1 MNILKSFTSINVTAV
16 LGCLSLSFCSCSP
29 AKPIQVLNR
38 ESKEEVFSLAFSP
51 DGKVLAVGS
60 SAASTILGLDPS
72 DKRLPEGT
80 IERWDLRTGKLSNT
94 LRQSAWHKR
103 SDLSDDLNRVCSIS
117 FSPDGKWMVG
127 SDMIGYSLWDLAA
140 GKEKFSWRSGISDP
154 DLSVGWSSDSRLLAL
169 PSLEV
174 EEERFEFTHGP
185 AVIEVATGKRTA
197 FFPVE
202 IGYARSAR
210 ISPDGKLLATA
221 GHDCTVR
228 VFDLAA
234 QTNIFS
240 EPAEVTM
247 FATCFSPDGRYLVA
261 GSSWGGVLLL
271 YEITSEG
278 GRIKVNKKGK
288 SSPGAGEVH
297 HLEFTPDGKRA
308 FSSSFGAVALW
319 DAMSWTAPKYLP
331 KCRGRLSPDGTRVAL
346 VREGDQSLI
355 ELWDLNE
362 LAKRMLPPAVQ
373 AVRQLPAQTSEL
385 TRGTMNVN
393 ACKSNL
399 RRIEAAKAMWAL
411 DNQKKNTDTPTM
423 LDLQPSF
430 GSGPNGEL
438 VCPDGGV
445 YTPGNLGEKPTCSIP
460 GHVLP

>member
-1 MNILKSFTSINVTAV
+1 MFPMSMANGRAARLTVPLSSIPHRVRHERARRRSNMRVLKSLNSIRMTSV
-16 LGCLSLSFCSCSP
+16 LGCLVLSWCSWCP
-29 AKPIQVLNR
+29 AKPIQVFNR

-51 DGKVLAVGS
+51 DGLILAVGS
-60 SAASTILGLDPS
+60 SAASTRTGLDPS
-72 DKRLPEGT
+72 ERPLPEGT
-80 IERWDLRTGKLSNT
+80 IELWDLKSGKLSHT

-140 GKEKFSWRSGISDP
+140 RTEKFSWRSRVSDQ
-154 DLSVGWSSDSRLLAL
+154 DLSVGWSGDSRLVAL

-174 EEERFEFTHGP
+174 EVERFEFTHGP

-240 EPAEVTM
+240 DMVETTM
-247 FATCFSPDGRYLVA
+247 WAVCFSPDGRYLVA

-278 GRIKVNKKGK
+278 GRIKVNKQGK
-288 SSPGAGEVH
+288 SSPGTGELRHV
-297 HLEFTPDGKRA
+297 EFTPDGKRA
-308 FSSSFGAVALW
+308 FSNSYSAVALW
-319 DAMSWTAPKYLP
+319 DATSWAAPKQLLN
-331 KCRGRLSPDGTRVAL
+331 CRGRLTPDGTRVAL
-346 VREGDQSLI
+346 VRNQSHGII
-355 ELWDLNE
+355 ELWNLNDLT
-362 LAKRMLPPAVQ
+362 K
-373 AVRQLPAQTSEL
+373 
-385 TRGTMNVN
+385 TM
-393 ACKSNL
+393 
-399 RRIEAAKAMWAL
+399 R
-411 DNQKKNTDTPTM
+411 
-423 LDLQPSF
+423 
-430 GSGPNGEL
+430 
-438 VCPDGGV
+438 
-445 YTPGNLGEKPTCSIP
+445 
-460 GHVLP
+460 

>member
-1 MNILKSFTSINVTAV
+1 MRGARQISNMKTPKSLNSIRLTSV
-16 LGCLSLSFCSCSP
+16 LGCLSLSICSCLP
-29 AKPIQVLNR
+29 AKPIQVFNR
-38 ESKEEVFSLAFSP
+38 ESKEEVCSLAFSP
-51 DGKVLAVGS
+51 DGHVLAVGS
-60 SAASTILGLDPS
+60 SAASTRTGLDPS
-72 DKRLPEGT
+72 EKPLPEGT
-80 IERWDLRTGKLSNT
+80 IELWDLRTGKLSKT

-140 GKEKFSWRSGISDP
+140 GKEKFNWRSRVSDP
-154 DLSVGWSSDSRLLAL
+154 DLSVGWSSDSRLVAL

-174 EEERFEFTHGP
+174 EVERFEFTHGP

-234 QTNIFS
+234 QTNIIS
-240 EPAEVTM
+240 DMVETTM
-247 FATCFSPDGRYLVA
+247 WAACFSPVGGLVVA

-297 HLEFTPDGKRA
+297 HVEFTPDGKRA
-308 FSSSFGAVALW
+308 FSNSYGAVALW
-319 DAMSWTAPKYLP
+319 DATSWTTRKDLRN
-331 KCRGRLSPDGTRVAL
+331 CRGRLSPDGTRVAL
-346 VREGDQSLI
+346 VRDQSPGSI
-355 ELWDLNE
+355 ELWDLSD
-362 LAKRMLPPAVQ
+362 LAK
-373 AVRQLPAQTSEL
+373 
-385 TRGTMNVN
+385 TM
-393 ACKSNL
+393 
-399 RRIEAAKAMWAL
+399 R
-411 DNQKKNTDTPTM
+411 
-423 LDLQPSF
+423 
-430 GSGPNGEL
+430 
-438 VCPDGGV
+438 
-445 YTPGNLGEKPTCSIP
+445 
-460 GHVLP
+460 